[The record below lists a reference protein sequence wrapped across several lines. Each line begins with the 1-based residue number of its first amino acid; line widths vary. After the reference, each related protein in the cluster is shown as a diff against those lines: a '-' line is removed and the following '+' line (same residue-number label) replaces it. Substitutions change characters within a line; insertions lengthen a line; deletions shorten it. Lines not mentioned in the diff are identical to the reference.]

1 MRRTMMLVG
10 VAAMVVLIAALPGTA
25 IAQASGCS
33 DLSSPAQGCG
43 GHQEF
48 LTPNG
53 LFFTGGFGGGIVG
66 PGAKGAGG
74 GGCLTDPVSGERLQC
89 SGSGGSAKSAE
100 VCQSPLDS
108 SSCTREKP

>member
-1 MRRTMMLVG
+1 MRRTMMLVV

-33 DLSSPAQGCG
+33 DPSSPAQGCG

-53 LFFTGGFGGGIVG
+53 LFSGGFGGGIVG

-74 GGCLTDPVSGERLQC
+74 GGCFTDPVSGTSQC
-89 SGSGGSAKSAE
+89 SGSGGSAKSADK
-100 VCQSPLDS
+100 CQSPLDS